1 MEKIYIVFLGVVLED
16 VGGEYN
22 HNHETIEKVFNTEAQ
37 AMAYLQKH
45 DRINFDYYEIDY
57 YVTRCV
63 DKYDYEYLTIREFE
77 VEKEEA

>member
-22 HNHETIEKVFNTEAQ
+22 HNHETIDKVFKTEAQ

-77 VEKEEA
+77 IEKEEA